1 MFSLVLNNYSTN
13 NVEVQRFVPFGCML
27 PKLIVQDGLDALHE
41 LIYRV
46 PKTVKH
52 IRASSSRQQKFIE
65 VANQVKA
72 PQK

>member
-13 NVEVQRFVPFGCML
+13 NVEVQRFVPFECML
-27 PKLIVQDGLDALHE
+27 PKLIVQDGLEDVLHE

-46 PKTVKH
+46 LKTVKH

-65 VANQVKA
+65 DANRVKA
-72 PQK
+72 P